1 MHELD
6 NMDASASG
14 NPWYPLECIVVRW
27 YGGCFMQLIGR
38 CSKSVVI
45 LFATIFLGV
54 SGDVGCL
61 HMLVGLKVES
71 LWLSCEVMRAS

>member
-14 NPWYPLECIVVRW
+14 NPWYPLRVHDRIIVRW
-27 YGGCFMQLIGR
+27 CGGCFMQVIER

-45 LFATIFLGV
+45 LFAAIFLGV

-61 HMLVGLKVES
+61 HMSVGLKIGS
-71 LWLSCEVMRAS
+71 LLME

>member
-1 MHELD
+1 
-6 NMDASASG
+6 
-14 NPWYPLECIVVRW
+14 
-27 YGGCFMQLIGR
+27 MQVIER
-38 CSKSVVI
+38 CSDSVVI

-54 SGDVGCL
+54 SRDVGCL